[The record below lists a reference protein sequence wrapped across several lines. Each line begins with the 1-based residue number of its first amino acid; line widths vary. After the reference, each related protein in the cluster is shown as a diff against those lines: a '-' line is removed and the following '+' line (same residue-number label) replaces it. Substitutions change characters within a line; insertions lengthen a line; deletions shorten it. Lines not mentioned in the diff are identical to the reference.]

1 MDYESYYKNQIENPV
16 FKGAIYQRGHGFGDV
31 FKKFFRWIVPIVKQ
45 HAGPIASTVGKEA
58 LKSAINI
65 ANDSLEG
72 KNFTTSSKER
82 FKESLNNLSSKIGS
96 GRKRKKK
103 TKNIALPTQLKK
115 VYKKVKKTK
124 INIIKKRKLDIFD

>member
-45 HAGPIASTVGKEA
+45 HAGPIASSVGKEA

-65 ANDSLEG
+65 ANDSLDG
-72 KNFTTSSKER
+72 KSFTTSSKDR
-82 FKESLNNLSSKIGS
+82 FKESLNNLQSFSA
-96 GRKRKKK
+96 
-103 TKNIALPTQLKK
+103 T
-115 VYKKVKKTK
+115 
-124 INIIKKRKLDIFD
+124 

>member
-1 MDYESYYKNQIENPV
+1 MDYESYYKNQIQNPV
-16 FKGAIYQRGHGFGDV
+16 FRGALYQRGHGFGDV

-58 LKSAINI
+58 LKSAINV

-72 KNFTTSSKER
+72 KDFATSSKER

-96 GRKRKKK
+96 GKKRKR
-103 TKNIALPTQLKK
+103 TKIVAIQKQPTK
-115 VYKKVKKTK
+115 VYKKVNKSKKNNT
-124 INIIKKRKLDIFD
+124 KKRKLDIFD

>member
-1 MDYESYYKNQIENPV
+1 MDYESYYKNQIEHPV
-16 FKGAIYQRGHGFGDV
+16 FRGTLYQRGHGFGDV

-82 FKESLNNLSSKIGS
+82 FKESLNNLSNKIGS
-96 GRKRKKK
+96 GKKRKRK
-103 TKNIALPTQLKK
+103 TKILTLRPKK
-115 VYKKVKKTK
+115 VYKKVKKSK
-124 INIIKKRKLDIFD
+124 SKIIKKRKLDIFD

>member
-16 FKGAIYQRGHGFGDV
+16 FRGAVYQRGHGFGDV

-45 HAGPIASTVGKEA
+45 YAGPIASTVGKEA

-65 ANDSLEG
+65 ANDSLDG
-72 KNFTTSSKER
+72 KSFTTSSKDR
-82 FKESLNNLSSKIGS
+82 FKESLNNLSTKIGS

-103 TKNIALPTQLKK
+103 TKIVTFSPSKK
-115 VYKKVKKTK
+115 IYKRVKKSKNKITK
-124 INIIKKRKLDIFD
+124 

>member
-16 FKGAIYQRGHGFGDV
+16 FRGAPYQRGHGFGDV

-45 HAGPIASTVGKEA
+45 HAGPIASSVGKEA

-65 ANDSLEG
+65 ANDSLDG

-82 FKESLNNLSSKIGS
+82 FKD
-96 GRKRKKK
+96 R
-103 TKNIALPTQLKK
+103 
-115 VYKKVKKTK
+115 
-124 INIIKKRKLDIFD
+124 

>member
-82 FKESLNNLSSKIGS
+82 FKESLNNLSNKIGS
-96 GRKRKKK
+96 GKKRKRK
-103 TKNIALPTQLKK
+103 TKILTLRPKK
-115 VYKKVKKTK
+115 VYKKVKKSK
-124 INIIKKRKLDIFD
+124 SKIIKKRKLDIFD